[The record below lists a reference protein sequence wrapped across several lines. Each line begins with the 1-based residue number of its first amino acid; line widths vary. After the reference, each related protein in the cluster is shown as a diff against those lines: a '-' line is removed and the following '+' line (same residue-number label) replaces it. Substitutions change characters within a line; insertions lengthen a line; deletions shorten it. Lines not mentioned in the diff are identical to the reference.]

1 MSLRLRSSERA
12 LVELG
17 TAAGLFLLAWG
28 IAHAFFWAHGQIVD
42 TPTYQQ
48 YGDAIVH
55 GGQVPY
61 RDFAI
66 EYPPGALPPFILPA
80 LTSGYDATFG
90 WLMAACGLA
99 VLPLV
104 QVLRPAALWFVA
116 LSPVLIGSLAY
127 TRFDLWPALLSVA
140 ALVALARDRHAL
152 GFALLGAAFAVKL
165 WPAVLVPLALVW
177 TWRRR
182 RSLRPALAGVAV
194 ALAAFL
200 PFAVLAPHGLEESL
214 HRQAA
219 RPLQV
224 ESLGASLLV
233 ELHLRDHVVTS
244 YGSQNLA
251 GSGADAAAVVSTA
264 AQIAALVAV
273 WVLFARGPA
282 QRDRLVRHAAAA
294 VAAFIA
300 FGKVFSPQFLIW
312 LVPLVPLVRGR
323 RGLAATGLLAA
334 ALVLTQV
341 WFPWRYWSYG
351 LELHRGLGGVVLARD
366 LAVVALLVVL
376 AWPRPQSS
384 A

>member
-1 MSLRLRSSERA
+1 MNVRLRPSERA

-17 TAAGLFLLAWG
+17 AAAGLFLLAWG
-28 IAHAFFWAHGQIVD
+28 VAHAFFWAHGQIVD
-42 TPTYQQ
+42 TPTYRR

-61 RDFAI
+61 RDFAL
-66 EYPPGALPPFILPA
+66 EYPPGALPPFILPS

-104 QVLRPAALWFVA
+104 QAVRPRALWFVA

-127 TRFDLWPALLSVA
+127 TRFDLWPALLAVA
-140 ALVALARDRHAL
+140 AVVALVRDRHTL

-165 WPAVLVPLALVW
+165 WPAVLVPLALAW

-182 RSLRPALAGVAV
+182 GSLRPALAGVLVAAAV
-194 ALAAFL
+194 FL
-200 PFAVLAPHGLEESL
+200 PFALLAPHGVWESL
-214 HRQAA
+214 RRQAS

-233 ELHLRDHVVTS
+233 ELHLRDRVVTS

-251 GSGADAAAVVSTA
+251 GPGAHAAAVVSTA
-264 AQIAALVAV
+264 AQLAALVAV
-273 WVLFARGPA
+273 WALFARGPA
-282 QRDRLVRHAAAA
+282 RRDRFLRHAAAA
-294 VAAFIA
+294 AAAFVA

-323 RGLAATGLLAA
+323 RGVAATGLLAA

-351 LELHRGLGGVVLARD
+351 LYLHRGLGAVVLARD
-366 LAVVALLVVL
+366 LAVVALFAVL
-376 AWPRPQSS
+376 AWPRRQSS

>member
-1 MSLRLRSSERA
+1 MSLRPSERA
-12 LVELG
+12 LLELG
-17 TAAGLFLLAWG
+17 AAAGLFLFAWG
-28 IAHAFFWAHGQIVD
+28 VAHAFFWSHGQIVD
-42 TPTYQQ
+42 TPTYQR

-61 RDFAI
+61 RDFAL
-66 EYPPGALPPFILPA
+66 EYPPGALPAFVLPS

-90 WLMAACGLA
+90 WLMAGCGLA

-104 QVLRPAALWFVA
+104 QAVRPLAVWFVA
-116 LSPVLIGSLAY
+116 VSPVLIGSLVY
-127 TRFDLWPALLSVA
+127 TRFDLWPALLAVA
-140 ALVALARDRHAL
+140 AVVALVRDRHSL

-194 ALAAFL
+194 ALLAFL
-200 PFAVLAPHGLEESL
+200 PFAALAPHGLWESL
-214 HRQAA
+214 RRQAS

-224 ESLGASLLV
+224 ESLGSSLLV
-233 ELHLRDHVVTS
+233 ELHLREHVVTS

-251 GSGADAAAVVSTA
+251 GSGAHAAAAVSTA
-264 AQIAALVAV
+264 AQVAALVAV

-282 QRDRLVRHAAAA
+282 ERDRFLRHSAGA

-323 RGLAATGLLAA
+323 RGVAATGLLTA
-334 ALVLTQV
+334 ALVLTQI
-341 WFPWRYWSYG
+341 WFPWRYWHYG
-351 LELHRGLGGVVLARD
+351 LDLHRGLGAVVLARD
-366 LAVVALLVVL
+366 LSVVALLVVL
-376 AWPRPQSS
+376 AWPRS
-384 A
+384 AAQPSA